1 MAPHRRSQRKNKAI
15 KTRMVGSQEESRSLR
30 RRNHRTTDNAA
41 KEERILGEAVRM
53 KSNIDA
59 LEIITDLESWA
70 NKIDAKVLQIKSALI
85 TLREYVKDVEKDGD
99 TVPNK
104 P

>member
-1 MAPHRRSQRKNKAI
+1 
-15 KTRMVGSQEESRSLR
+15 
-30 RRNHRTTDNAA
+30 
-41 KEERILGEAVRM
+41 M